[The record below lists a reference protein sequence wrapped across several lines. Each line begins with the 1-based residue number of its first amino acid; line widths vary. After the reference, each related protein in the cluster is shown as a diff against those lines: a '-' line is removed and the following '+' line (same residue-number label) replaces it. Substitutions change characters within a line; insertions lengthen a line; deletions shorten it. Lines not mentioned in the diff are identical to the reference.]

1 MNNKHNKKNS
11 LITFIN
17 IIFLMNLNYAQAVDE
32 TIPHPI
38 DERGLMSQIAVKTTK
53 LFRPVEIVEIRNGVL
68 QTPELTIAP
77 GTVVVIDNKDKTNHR
92 MMYAPG
98 PNNELVDN
106 FTSTVIKPDD
116 LWGAE
121 FVDPGVYPYRCTLH
135 QEKEHGVVRVVEVNE

>member
-1 MNNKHNKKNS
+1 MKNTLYLYS
-11 LITFIN
+11 FILLLIVSIN
-17 IIFLMNLNYAQAVDE
+17 TNAVDA

-53 LFRPVEIVEIRNGVL
+53 LFRPVEIIEIRNGVL

-77 GTVVVIDNKDKTNHR
+77 GTVVVIDNKDKANHR

-116 LWGAE
+116 LWGVE

-135 QEKEHGVVRVVEVNE
+135 PEKEHGVVRVVEGYDL

>member
-1 MNNKHNKKNS
+1 MNMKNIFTHYS
-11 LITFIN
+11 FILT
-17 IIFLMNLNYAQAVDE
+17 LMVSINSHAVDE

-53 LFRPVEIVEIRNGVL
+53 LFRPVEIIEIRNGVL
-68 QTPELTIAP
+68 QKTELTIKP

-98 PNNELVDN
+98 PNNELVDD

-121 FVDPGVYPYRCTLH
+121 FLDPGVYPYRCTLH
-135 QEKEHGVVRVVEVNE
+135 PEKEHGVVRVVEANE